1 MGGIRRI
8 VLLVIFL
15 LASFFLSAQ
24 EQPITF
30 EGKIDKYPIVMEIQI
45 YDSACNI
52 KYFYT
57 NQLKDILLEGTI
69 DNKGKIRATT
79 NDLGDDNI
87 DKEQFELTK
96 TSSGYTGA
104 WIHGE
109 KRLKVNLKE
118 TDIEKYKNQHG
129 HLPKIKELRE
139 TDTYNFIKTANFD
152 FVLDST
158 STNGNVLLS
167 WYHEKYSGIVFPRI
181 KNGYSVQ
188 VLGKIN
194 SVLLEKHLQESMYSL
209 ECSSGPNG
217 EYYLTAEYIFSNKDL
232 LSMNIS
238 VGYYCG
244 GAHPDFGSEGL
255 NFDTQ
260 TGELLK
266 FDNIFW
272 FTNTKPP
279 EEGSSNWSD
288 YRDTFSTKVVEIF
301 KKLYP
306 EQMKPVDENSEDDCD
321 YLDEYVWRFPNWYF
335 TDKGLCL
342 GAVFARVARSCDSP
356 EWSVIP
362 YKLLKKYLDPR
373 SKLKLPD

>member
-1 MGGIRRI
+1 MRQI
-8 VLLVIFL
+8 VSSVIFL
-15 LASFFLSAQ
+15 SASYFLFSQ
-24 EQPITF
+24 EQPTTL
-30 EGKIDKYPIVMEIQI
+30 EGKIDKYPIVMEVDIF
-45 YDSACNI
+45 DSICSI

-57 NQLKDILLEGTI
+57 NQLKDILLEGSI
-69 DNKGKIRATT
+69 DSKGKIKVVT
-79 NDLGDDNI
+79 DDRRDNNI
-87 DKEQFELTK
+87 NKEQFELTK
-96 TSSGYTGA
+96 TSSGYSGV
-104 WIHGE
+104 WISGK
-109 KRLKVNLKE
+109 KRLPVILKE
-118 TDIEKYKNQHG
+118 TDVAKYRNPHQH
-129 HLPKIKELRE
+129 LLKIKELRE
-139 TDTYNFIKTANFD
+139 TDTYNFIKTASFN

-158 STNGNVLLS
+158 SIYGNVQLS
-167 WYHEKYSGIVFPRI
+167 WYHEKYSGIIFPRI
-181 KNGYSVQ
+181 KNGYSIQ
-188 VLGKIN
+188 VLEKIN
-194 SVLLEKHLQESMYSL
+194 SILLEKHLLESMYSL
-209 ECSSGPNG
+209 ECASGPDG

-255 NFDTQ
+255 NFDTH

-266 FDNIFW
+266 LDNLFW

-335 TDKGLCL
+335 TDKGLYL

-362 YKLLKKYLDPR
+362 YKLLKKYLN
-373 SKLKLPD
+373 PDQN

>member
-1 MGGIRRI
+1 MRGIKHI
-8 VLLVIFL
+8 VSSIIFL
-15 LASFFLSAQ
+15 FASYFLSAQ
-24 EQPITF
+24 EIVTL

-45 YDSACNI
+45 YDSACSI

-69 DNKGKIRATT
+69 DSKGKIKVTT
-79 NDLGDDNI
+79 NDRGDDNI
-87 DKEQFELTK
+87 NKEQFELTK
-96 TSSGYTGA
+96 ISSGYTGV
-104 WIHGE
+104 WISDK

-118 TDIEKYKNQHG
+118 TGIEKYKNQHE
-129 HLPKIKELRE
+129 HLQKIKELSG
-139 TDTYNFIKTANFD
+139 TDTYNFIKTASFD
-152 FVLDST
+152 FILDST
-158 STNGNVLLS
+158 SINGNVQLS
-167 WYHEKYSGIVFPRI
+167 WYHEKYSGIIFPRI
-181 KNGYSVQ
+181 KNGYSIQ
-188 VLGKIN
+188 VLEKIN

-209 ECSSGPNG
+209 ECSSAHDG

-266 FDNIFW
+266 LDNIFW

-279 EEGSSNWSD
+279 EEGSSGWSD

-306 EQMKPVDENSEDDCD
+306 GQMKSPVDDSEDYCD
-321 YLDEYVWRFPNWYF
+321 YSDEYVWRFPNWYF
-335 TDKGLCL
+335 TDKGLYL

-362 YKLLKKYLDPR
+362 YKLLKKYLDLR

>member
-1 MGGIRRI
+1 MRQI
-8 VLLVIFL
+8 VSLVIFL
-15 LASFFLSAQ
+15 FASYFLSAQ
-24 EQPITF
+24 ESIPL

-45 YDSACNI
+45 YDSACTI

-69 DNKGKIRATT
+69 DTKGKIKVVT
-79 NDLGDDNI
+79 NDRGNNNI
-87 DKEQFELTK
+87 NKEQFELTK
-96 TSSGYTGA
+96 TSSGYSGV
-104 WIHGE
+104 WISGK
-109 KRLKVNLKE
+109 KRLPVTLKE
-118 TDIEKYKNQHG
+118 TDVAKYKNQHQ
-129 HLPKIKELRE
+129 HLLKIKELRE
-139 TDTYNFIKTANFD
+139 TDTYNFIKTASFN

-158 STNGNVLLS
+158 SIYGNVQLS
-167 WYHEKYSGIVFPRI
+167 WYHEKYSGIIFPRI
-181 KNGYSVQ
+181 KNGYSIQ
-188 VLGKIN
+188 VLEKIN
-194 SVLLEKHLQESMYSL
+194 SILLEKHLLESMYSL
-209 ECSSGPNG
+209 ECASGPDG

-255 NFDTQ
+255 NFDTH

-266 FDNIFW
+266 LDNLFW

-288 YRDTFSTKVVEIF
+288 YRDTFSTNVVQIF

-306 EQMKPVDENSEDDCD
+306 EHMKPVDENSEEDCD
-321 YLDEYVWRFPNWYF
+321 YLDEYVWRFPNWHF
-335 TDKGLCL
+335 TDKGLYL

-362 YKLLKKYLDPR
+362 YKLLKKYLNPR

>member
-1 MGGIRRI
+1 MRQ
-8 VLLVIFL
+8 VVSSVIFL
-15 LASFFLSAQ
+15 FASYFLFSQ
-24 EQPITF
+24 EQPTTL
-30 EGKIDKYPIVMEIQI
+30 EGKIEKYPIVMEVDIF
-45 YDSACNI
+45 DSICNI

-57 NQLKDILLEGTI
+57 NQLKDILLEGSI
-69 DNKGKIRATT
+69 DTKGKIKVVTDDR
-79 NDLGDDNI
+79 GDNNI
-87 DKEQFELTK
+87 NKEQFELTK
-96 TSSGYTGA
+96 TSSGYSGV
-104 WIHGE
+104 WISGK
-109 KRLKVNLKE
+109 KRLPVILKE
-118 TDIEKYKNQHG
+118 TDVAKYRNQHQ
-129 HLPKIKELRE
+129 HLLKIKELRE
-139 TDTYNFIKTANFD
+139 TDTYNFIKTASFN

-158 STNGNVLLS
+158 SIYGNVQLS
-167 WYHEKYSGIVFPRI
+167 WYHEKYSGIIFPRI
-181 KNGYSVQ
+181 KNGYSIQ
-188 VLGKIN
+188 VLEKIN
-194 SVLLEKHLQESMYSL
+194 SILLEKHLLESMYSL
-209 ECSSGPNG
+209 ECASGPDG

-255 NFDTQ
+255 NFDTH

-266 FDNIFW
+266 LDNLFW

-288 YRDTFSTKVVEIF
+288 YRDTFSTNVVQIF

-306 EQMKPVDENSEDDCD
+306 EHMKPVDENSEEDCD
-321 YLDEYVWRFPNWYF
+321 YLDEYVWRFPNWHF
-335 TDKGLCL
+335 TDKGLYL

-362 YKLLKKYLDPR
+362 YKLLKKYLNPR

>member
-1 MGGIRRI
+1 MRQ
-8 VLLVIFL
+8 VVSSVIFL
-15 LASFFLSAQ
+15 FASYFLFSQ
-24 EQPITF
+24 EQPTTL
-30 EGKIDKYPIVMEIQI
+30 EGKIEKYPIVMEVDIF
-45 YDSACNI
+45 DSICNI

-57 NQLKDILLEGTI
+57 NQLKDILLEGSI
-69 DNKGKIRATT
+69 DTKGKIKVVTDDR
-79 NDLGDDNI
+79 GDNNI
-87 DKEQFELTK
+87 NKEQFELTK
-96 TSSGYTGA
+96 TSSGYSGV
-104 WIHGE
+104 WISGK
-109 KRLKVNLKE
+109 KRLPVILKE
-118 TDIEKYKNQHG
+118 TDVAKYRNQHQ
-129 HLPKIKELRE
+129 HLLKIKELRE
-139 TDTYNFIKTANFD
+139 TDTYNFIKTASFN

-158 STNGNVLLS
+158 SIYGNVQLS
-167 WYHEKYSGIVFPRI
+167 WYHEKYSGIIFPRI
-181 KNGYSVQ
+181 KNGYSIQ
-188 VLGKIN
+188 VLEKIN
-194 SVLLEKHLQESMYSL
+194 SILLEKHLLESMYSL
-209 ECSSGPNG
+209 ECASGPDG

-255 NFDTQ
+255 NFDTH

-266 FDNIFW
+266 LDNLFW

-288 YRDTFSTKVVEIF
+288 YRDTFSTNVVQIF

-306 EQMKPVDENSEDDCD
+306 EHMKPVDENSEDDCD
-321 YLDEYVWRFPNWYF
+321 YLDEYVWRFPNWHF
-335 TDKGLCL
+335 TDKGLYL

-362 YKLLKKYLDPR
+362 YKLLKKYLNPR